1 MVFEQLSLL
10 LIWTARAFLKL
21 VVVNN
26 LEMYEKGFAEV
37 ASATTVIH
45 FNTHIATHRHTL
57 TDIMG
62 GVSVTFVPCSF
73 MLQYNPRAMSHP
85 SPLTHD
91 PGATSRTGHG
101 PRLTSALCS
110 QMSGRPHIL
119 SKCEEFHNSNST
131 GCKKTKQK
139 EVGNSSVLFNFF
151 FHGKVH
157 YPN

>member
-1 MVFEQLSLL
+1 MQWSL

-37 ASATTVIH
+37 ASAPTVIH
-45 FNTHIATHRHTL
+45 FNTHIAAHRHTL

-62 GVSVTFVPCSF
+62 GVSVTVVPCSF

-91 PGATSRTGHG
+91 PGATSRIGHG
-101 PRLTSALCS
+101 PRLTYALCS

-119 SKCEEFHNSNST
+119 SKCDEFHNIHST
-131 GCKKTKQK
+131 GCEKTKTGWWQQC
-139 EVGNSSVLFNFF
+139 FI
-151 FHGKVH
+151 
-157 YPN
+157 